1 MYWYWYLM
9 IHDGCWEDEYGNT
22 KSSCDKGIT
31 NHPDFSVK
39 GHKDTKTHNHRQT
52 GNPFWQF

>member
-39 GHKDTKTHNHRQT
+39 GNKDTKTHNHRQT
-52 GNPFWQF
+52 GNPF